1 MVFGCWWYVNN
12 PSLIEEITR
21 MRIELLGPTFIPQHS
36 DCRVL
41 DQLIYKWD
49 HSRRIIGKVLKDKF
63 HDLAASGW
71 RVTRQQ
77 VVQTVTAYLET
88 NFTQFLERKVGAF

>member
-1 MVFGCWWYVNN
+1 VNN

-21 MRIELLGPTFIPQHS
+21 MRMELLGPSFTPQHS

-49 HSRRIIGKVLKDKF
+49 HSRQNISKVLKDKF
-63 HDLAASGW
+63 ADLAAAGW
-71 RVTRQQ
+71 KVTRDQID
-77 VVQTVTAYLET
+77 QTVDGYLAG
-88 NFTQFLERKVGAF
+88 NFEGFLAR